1 MLGLGFSAGLPNPL
15 VGDTLKAWLSTE
27 GVSLGAIGLY
37 SLVHLPYNLKFVW
50 APLFDRYRLPF
61 LSRRRDWMIVAQLG
75 VLVSVGVLGSLDPV
89 AGPFWVALLAVVV
102 AFFSAS
108 QDISIDAYRTDLL
121 PATERAKPTAVFVAT
136 YRVALIVSG
145 AGALILADH
154 LPWTVIYWMVAGLMG
169 VGILTTLLAP
179 APPEVETTPKTLVEA
194 VVEPIREVLKRD
206 RAAALLAVVMLYRVG
221 DVVASQLL
229 TKFLLDLDFSLTDI
243 GALRKGL
250 GLGATIVGS
259 LLGGGLAARWGLRRS
274 MIAIGAMMGLAN
286 LLYVALAVV
295 GKSYT
300 LLSIA
305 VTADNLMTGM
315 GTMLFVQFLMS
326 LCNKKMTAT
335 QYALFSSL
343 MTVPGLLLASV
354 SGFLAE
360 AVGYPIFFVI
370 TVVAAF
376 PALVLLRTVPLDDP
390 LEHATEA

>member
-1 MLGLGFSAGLPNPL
+1 MVGLGFASGLPNPL
-15 VGDTLKAWLSTE
+15 SGDTLKAWLSTMD
-27 GVSLGAIGLY
+27 VSLGAIGLY

-50 APLFDRYRLPF
+50 APIFDRYRLPF
-61 LSRRRDWMIVAQLG
+61 LSRRRDWMIVAQLA
-75 VLVSVGVLGSLDPV
+75 VLVAVGVLGSLDPV
-89 AGPFWVALLAVVV
+89 RGPFWVALLAVVV

-121 PATERAKPTAVFVAT
+121 PPAERASGTAIFVAM
-136 YRVALIVSG
+136 YRVALIVSS

-154 LPWTVIYWMVAGLMG
+154 LPWSTVYWILAGLMG
-169 VGILTTLLAP
+169 VGVLTTLLAP
-179 APPEVETTPKTLVEA
+179 PAAYEDAPPRTLREA

-206 RAAALLAVVMLYRVG
+206 HATALLAIVMLYKVG

-229 TKFLLDLDFSLTDI
+229 TKFMLDLDFSLTDI
-243 GALRKGL
+243 GAIRKGL

-259 LLGGGLAARWGLRRS
+259 LLGGGLVAKWGLRRA
-274 MIAIGAMMGLAN
+274 MIVFGILMSTAN
-286 LLYVALAVV
+286 LLYAALAFE
-295 GKSYT
+295 GKSYP
-300 LLSIA
+300 LLTVAIG
-305 VTADNLMTGM
+305 VDNLMNGM
-315 GTMLFVQFLMS
+315 GTAAFVAFLMS

-360 AVGYPIFFVI
+360 AVGYPIFFAF
-370 TVVAAF
+370 TVVAAI

-390 LEHATEA
+390 AEAAREA